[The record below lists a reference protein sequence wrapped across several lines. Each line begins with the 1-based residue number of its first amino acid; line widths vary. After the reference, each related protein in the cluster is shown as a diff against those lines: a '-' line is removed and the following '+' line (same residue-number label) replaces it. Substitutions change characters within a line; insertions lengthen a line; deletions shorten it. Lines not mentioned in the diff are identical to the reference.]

1 MRLRCQDD
9 SELNCKVITRLI
21 ESEKGGDGWL
31 SNAVIL
37 TADDGTTAV
46 QTMRDEMSAGRAI
59 HFVLMD
65 FVMVRQQ
72 LSCCCW

>member
-1 MRLRCQDD
+1 M
-9 SELNCKVITRLI
+9 NCKVIARLI
-21 ESEKGGDGWL
+21 DSEKGGDGWL

-46 QTMRDEMSAGRAI
+46 QTMRDEIAAGREI

-65 FVMVRQQ
+65 FVMV
-72 LSCCCW
+72 C